1 MLKKSM
7 VCFREY
13 IGSLLVISAIEVLIR
28 CYYIPLYYLNTASRV
43 RVSLA
48 TVIMIS
54 SLLRDSSDGFVALPV
69 PMICGITNKVMV
81 LTERNL
87 VFLNIFYFWNKIL
100 KKKEL
105 ST

>member
-13 IGSLLVISAIEVLIR
+13 IGSLLVISTIEVLIR
-28 CYYIPLYYLNTASRV
+28 CYYIPLYHLNTASSV

-54 SLLRDSSDGFVALPV
+54 FLLRDSSDGFVALPV
-69 PMICGITNKVMV
+69 PIICGITNKVMV

-87 VFLNIFYFWNKIL
+87 VFFKYIL
-100 KKKEL
+100 FLE
-105 ST
+105 